1 MMINLFQFFLFSPA
15 LENMSV
21 FSMHGGDFDGQ
32 MDRRMDRQTN
42 PSGGG
47 GGGVGGG
54 WRGLGVGGWGAWCRL
69 AWQERGSICRRV

>member
-1 MMINLFQFFLFSPA
+1 MINLFHFFLFSPA

-21 FSMHGGDFDGQ
+21 FSWHSRGFDRQ

-54 WRGLGVGGWGAWCRL
+54 WRGFGLEEWGA
-69 AWQERGSICRRV
+69 